1 MNFLKTERLEI
12 TNSKLQ
18 KKNIYLQKTQKGYPA
33 QIQLIW

>member
-18 KKNIYLQKTQKGYPA
+18 KKNIYLQKTLK
-33 QIQLIW
+33 IQFIW